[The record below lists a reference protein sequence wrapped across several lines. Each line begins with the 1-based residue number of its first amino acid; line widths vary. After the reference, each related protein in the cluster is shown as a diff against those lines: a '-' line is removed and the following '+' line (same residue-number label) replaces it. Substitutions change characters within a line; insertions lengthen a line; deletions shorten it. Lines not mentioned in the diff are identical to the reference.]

1 MILCIKNKMKWKNEQ
16 WGLERKLMRA
26 RLYYAEAG

>member
-1 MILCIKNKMKWKNEQ
+1 MKWKNEQ